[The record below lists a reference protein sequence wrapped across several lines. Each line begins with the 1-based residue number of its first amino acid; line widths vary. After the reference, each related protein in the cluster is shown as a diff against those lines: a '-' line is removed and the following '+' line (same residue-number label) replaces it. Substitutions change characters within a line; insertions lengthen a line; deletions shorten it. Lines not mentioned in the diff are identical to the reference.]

1 MVVEIWDLVRV
12 ERNARGVEERNI
24 WDFDLVEFKEWMKR
38 KFDLVMFSE
47 AWIGRWDLF
56 ATEVYGDQYMWWV
69 VPVVNDLM
77 NLFEEPGVGT
87 ILKVPN
93 VFDVLEFLAFRR

>member
-1 MVVEIWDLVRV
+1 MAIEIWDTISV
-12 ERNARGVEERNI
+12 EVNARGIAERNI
-24 WDFDLVEFKEWMKR
+24 WSVDLVDVKKNIKR
-38 KFDLVMFSE
+38 KYDLVMFSE

-56 ATEVYGDQYMWWV
+56 ATEVYGDQYLWWV

-77 NLFEEPGVGT
+77 NLFKEPKEGT

-93 VFDVLEFLAFRR
+93 VNDVLEFLAFRR

>member
-1 MVVEIWDLVRV
+1 MAVEIWDLVRV

-24 WDFDLVEFKEWMKR
+24 WDFDLVEFKKWMKR

-56 ATEVYGDQYMWWV
+56 AFEVYGDQYMWWV

-77 NLFEEPGVGT
+77 NLFEEPRVGV